1 MLTPEQAEGAG
12 ELVAEVY
19 RQIEAEL
26 LEYLVAKMIEGDVSG
41 QRAATAL
48 NLLAQSMPTE
58 LKKIIDA
65 HADEIDDTV
74 RQEVE
79 SALSASDAFDLARIT
94 AAAGVTLADSAL
106 TAQTAAVATGARDVL
121 ARDNL
126 DLSAAAR
133 SKFLQWSTWAATQA
147 ATGNMTADKA
157 LHRAVRELAKGGL
170 GIEFVTYRDEGTGKV
185 TVTNRVDVAVQRHL
199 RTLIAQGA
207 AELTM
212 ARIQDARVEF
222 VEVSSHY
229 GSRPSH
235 AEWQGRCYHVGGAV
249 EVDGVRY
256 EDFEFGTGYKGT
268 CGPYTALGDQL
279 LGVNC
284 RHSFAPWQP
293 GMPRAYSPDP
303 EHPSGI
309 PSDEAYALAQRQRAR
324 ERRIRETK
332 RELATAEQLWAADP
346 TAEHRAEVDKLK
358 LKLRRQQEGMRKFI
372 KEANAK
378 CKPGTEVLHR
388 QPRRE
393 WAGDRPKSA
402 IMENMRHKEPLVKMA
417 KDRNALSV
425 SPAVNAKGFHDA
437 FSAMPVPKPVA
448 ESAYREAGRI
458 LSACDGTEFEHLV
471 AIDARTGVLVA
482 DNLDVAPTRARAT
495 GFRNSDIAKIRQCSG
510 GVVTIHNHPGSKQ
523 PSFRD
528 VVTAAENAEVRA
540 SIVVGHD
547 GSVWYVS
554 VNDPSVADQLLA
566 AYNESKAYLGEFAEQ
581 AALKTMLEDD
591 KSNLIDWR
599 RLR

>member
-332 RELATAEQLWAADP
+332 RELAAAEQLWAADP

-402 IMENMRHKEPLVKMA
+402 I
-417 KDRNALSV
+417 
-425 SPAVNAKGFHDA
+425 
-437 FSAMPVPKPVA
+437 
-448 ESAYREAGRI
+448 
-458 LSACDGTEFEHLV
+458 
-471 AIDARTGVLVA
+471 
-482 DNLDVAPTRARAT
+482 
-495 GFRNSDIAKIRQCSG
+495 
-510 GVVTIHNHPGSKQ
+510 
-523 PSFRD
+523 
-528 VVTAAENAEVRA
+528 
-540 SIVVGHD
+540 
-547 GSVWYVS
+547 
-554 VNDPSVADQLLA
+554 
-566 AYNESKAYLGEFAEQ
+566 
-581 AALKTMLEDD
+581 
-591 KSNLIDWR
+591 LIDWR